1 DLGPRTVVN
10 KGQKYRYRHRAAP
23 KAWSRHSDK
32 GQKYRYRRRPED
44 LGPRA
49 VVNKGQKY
57 RYPIRP
63 QTTRLR

>member
-1 DLGPRTVVN
+1 MN

-23 KAWSRHSDK
+23 KAWSR
-32 GQKYRYRRRPED
+32 RPD
-44 LGPRA
+44 
-49 VVNKGQKY
+49 KGQKY